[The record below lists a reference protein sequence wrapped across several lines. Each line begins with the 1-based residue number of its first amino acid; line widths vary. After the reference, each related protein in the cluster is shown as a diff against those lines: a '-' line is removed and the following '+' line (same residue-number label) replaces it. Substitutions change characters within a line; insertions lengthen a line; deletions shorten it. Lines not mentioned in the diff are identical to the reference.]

1 MDKSDPFTVLQLPY
15 TATWRMVKMRY
26 NEASRVAHPDK
37 GGNPY
42 VFNKINVAYKALEK
56 IFKQSQ
62 DQQLKEKFN
71 KKGGLE
77 QFKKH
82 RSQDYQDNVGS
93 FGLTKSQ
100 VKQMSGSKKFN
111 QMYEQN
117 RQDHYTDNGYGDM
130 WTGDDATGDST
141 GKDLVSYAREKQLNV
156 YAEPEALADIS
167 DNYESIGGAAAMNF
181 SDRTMRCGSGG
192 GYTDLVEAFTD
203 SVHSKPDPRFT
214 RGISEYTSMDKFMA
228 QRDADFK
235 RDNSEH
241 ESEMMRRREVLA
253 AKKERMEQ
261 INTHRHLKNVK
272 AHHQKMTSAIT
283 YKK

>member
-1 MDKSDPFTVLQLPY
+1 MANLDPFEILQLPY
-15 TATWRMVKMRY
+15 NATWRMVKLRY
-26 NEASRVAHPDK
+26 NEASRMAHPDK
-37 GGNPY
+37 GGNPF
-42 VFNKINVAYKALEK
+42 VFNKITNAYRELEK

-62 DQQLKEKFN
+62 DQQQKDKFNSKVGLEEYKRLRNQDFQDNVQSFGLSKGQIKKMSDPEKFN
-71 KKGGLE
+71 K
-77 QFKKH
+77 
-82 RSQDYQDNVGS
+82 
-93 FGLTKSQ
+93 
-100 VKQMSGSKKFN
+100 
-111 QMYEQN
+111 MYEQN
-117 RQDHYTDNGYGDM
+117 REDHYTDNGYGDM
-130 WTGDDATGDST
+130 WTENDANGDETGQDM
-141 GKDLVSYAREKQLNV
+141 VMYAQQKQLNV
-156 YAEPEALADIS
+156 FAEPEALADVDS
-167 DNYESIGGAAAMNF
+167 NYESLGGSASMNF
-181 SDRTMRCGSGG
+181 SDRTMGCGSGG